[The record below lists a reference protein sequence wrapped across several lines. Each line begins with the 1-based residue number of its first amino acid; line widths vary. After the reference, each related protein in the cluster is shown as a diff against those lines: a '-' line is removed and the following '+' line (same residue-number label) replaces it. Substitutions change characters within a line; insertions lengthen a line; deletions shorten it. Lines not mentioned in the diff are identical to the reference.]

1 MKMKK
6 EKMSYENV
14 LIKECIPK
22 RNEII
27 PMIKSILDNN
37 NIPYEINSISTEIQI
52 KNTETINHELIE
64 KTILSNIPIAK
75 IVFMIMVSIVS
86 HKNITYIRLT
96 AI

>member
-6 EKMSYENV
+6 GKISYEDV

-37 NIPYEINSISTEIQI
+37 NIPYEINAQGRMESWYRVTPNYVMLHLVYRFN
-52 KNTETINHELIE
+52 KNP
-64 KTILSNIPIAK
+64 K
-75 IVFMIMVSIVS
+75 
-86 HKNITYIRLT
+86 RL
-96 AI
+96 

>member
-6 EKMSYENV
+6 GKISYEDV

-27 PMIKSILDNN
+27 PMIKSILDSN
-37 NIPYEINSISTEIQI
+37 NIPYEINSLSTEIQI
-52 KNTETINHELIE
+52 KNTQTINHELIE

-75 IVFMIMVSIVS
+75 MVFMIMVSIVT
-86 HKNITYIRLT
+86 HENTTYIRMT